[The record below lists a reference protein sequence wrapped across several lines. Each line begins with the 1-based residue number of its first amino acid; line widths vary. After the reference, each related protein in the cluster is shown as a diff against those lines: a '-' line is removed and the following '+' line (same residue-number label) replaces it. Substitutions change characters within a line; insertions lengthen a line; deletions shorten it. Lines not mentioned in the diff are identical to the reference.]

1 MCWGVGFD
9 GGAEVGGGVDE
20 GDGAGGEIEGL
31 LEEGGGGRS
40 HVGHE
45 RVLVGVFGGV
55 EKLDHE
61 GSRAGGRGVSGEG
74 VRAGVVGEL
83 ELDSADI
90 VRASP
95 GGERNSSGGRGGGGI
110 PERGQVEDD
119 QDEDGG

>member
-1 MCWGVGFD
+1 MGFD

-20 GDGAGGEIEGL
+20 GDNAGGEIERL
-31 LEEGGGGRS
+31 LVEGGGGRS

-61 GSRAGGRGVSGEG
+61 RSRAGGGGISGEG
-74 VRAGVVGEL
+74 VGAGVVGEL
-83 ELDSADI
+83 ELDCADI

-95 GGERNSSGGRGGGGI
+95 GGKRNSSGGGGGGGF
-110 PERGQVEDD
+110 PERGQVEDG
-119 QDEDGG
+119 QGEDGG